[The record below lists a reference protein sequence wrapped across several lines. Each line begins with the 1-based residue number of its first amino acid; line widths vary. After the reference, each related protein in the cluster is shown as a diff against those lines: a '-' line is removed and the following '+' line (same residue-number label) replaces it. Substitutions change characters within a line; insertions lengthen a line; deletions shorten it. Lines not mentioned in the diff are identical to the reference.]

1 MYGDFEDLETGEM
14 HTGKV
19 SDDDD
24 NADEKSDADAAGT
37 DKKESEFINPRLVIS
52 WTQLFDSLIV

>member
-24 NADEKSDADAAGT
+24 NADEAGEKSDADAAGT
-37 DKKESEFINPRLVIS
+37 DKKESEFTN
-52 WTQLFDSLIV
+52 